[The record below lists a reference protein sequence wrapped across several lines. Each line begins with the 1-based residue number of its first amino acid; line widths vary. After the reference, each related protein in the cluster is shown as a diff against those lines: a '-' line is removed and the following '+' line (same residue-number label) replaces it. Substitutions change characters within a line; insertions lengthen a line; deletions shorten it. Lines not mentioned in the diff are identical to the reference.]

1 MRIYYHLSHY
11 LSHRNSGLEYATCLR
26 ALGHEVL
33 LDPAEAD
40 SADLAILHD
49 GPEHYGELFA
59 AIPALRRLRTIAFC
73 VWEADILPN
82 AFIEPLRLV
91 REIWTPS
98 HFSQA
103 ALLPL
108 FPHTRVLP
116 HIVRRV
122 PASPEQIAR
131 MRERLGFGAGSGGG
145 VCRFF
150 SIIDAINPRKNIT
163 ALLTAY
169 TLTRK
174 RFGAAVQLAL
184 KQYRYDLPL
193 PEGLG
198 IVSISD
204 TLEEGEMAALH
215 MLCDAYVSAHHCEG
229 WGLGLSQAMA
239 YGKPLIATG
248 YSGNM
253 EFMDQENSFPIPYTL
268 APVSEDM
275 VRRSPLFTRE
285 MRWAEV
291 DVPAFAARMR
301 LVAEGRVPPDL
312 PAKAAAVAR
321 RFGPAAV
328 GELMRRYLAAPLA

>member
-11 LSHRNSGLEYATCLR
+11 VSHRNSGLEYVACLR
-26 ALGHEVL
+26 SLGHEVL
-33 LDPAEAD
+33 LDPAQAD

-49 GPEHYGELFA
+49 GPDLYGELFA
-59 AIPALRRLRTIAFC
+59 AVPALRRLRVIAYC
-73 VWEADILPN
+73 VWEADILPT
-82 AFIEPLRLV
+82 AYIEPLRLV
-91 REIWTPS
+91 QEIWTPS
-98 HFSQA
+98 RFSQA

-116 HIVRRV
+116 HIVRRL

-131 MRERLGFGAGSGGG
+131 MRERLGPAQGPGGRL
-145 VCRFF
+145 CRFF

-169 TLTRK
+169 ALVRK
-174 RFGAAVQLAL
+174 GLGPRVQLSL
-184 KQYRYDLPL
+184 KQYRCDLPL

-198 IVSISD
+198 IVNISE

-215 MLCDAYVSAHHCEG
+215 MLCDAYVSAHHSEG

-253 EFMDQENSFPIPYTL
+253 EFMDPENSFPVPYSL

-275 VRRSPLFTRE
+275 VRRSALFTRE

-291 DVPAFAARMR
+291 DVSAFAERMR

-312 PAKAAAVAR
+312 PAKAAAVTR
-321 RFGPAAV
+321 RFGQAAV
-328 GELMRRYLAAPLA
+328 GELLRRYLERTLF